1 MKSMLLGCLGIL
13 LVLSLSRSVGAE
25 PPQIL
30 EPQVERRQ
38 GPPLWISAQAV
49 VHSEKVIDLDL
60 LDSLILQRN
69 IEKQERTLAPGARFE
84 MSKQGEGPLVS
95 DIPYSECKSML
106 AVEDDRGGEAPS
118 STLSDLAKHSRSI
131 FFGTIKSIERGFSSG
146 VPSSLLEVEVID
158 AIKGSAPTALIY
170 IDYLVAHFRIGPYYF
185 CNANKGYEPSPGD
198 QILLF
203 DYTGPADQDG
213 ILYGPRFEQ
222 LVFQSRDGSLFL
234 HPRLKDD
241 PSLSDVE
248 SLSEVA
254 SRSRAAMGRRRE
266 E

>member
-1 MKSMLLGCLGIL
+1 MKSMQFGCLGIL
-13 LVLSLSRSVGAE
+13 LALSLSQSVGAE

-30 EPQVERRQ
+30 EPQVERHQ
-38 GPPLWISAQAV
+38 GPPLWLSAEAV
-49 VHSEKVIDLDL
+49 AHSEKVIDLDL
-60 LDSLILQRN
+60 LDSLILRKN
-69 IEKQERTLAPGARFE
+69 VEKQGRTFAPGARFE
-84 MSKQGEGPLVS
+84 MSKQGEKPPVS

-118 STLSDLAKHSRSI
+118 STLSDLANHSRSI
-131 FFGTIKSIERGFSSG
+131 LLGTIKSIERGFSSG

-158 AIKGSAPTALIY
+158 SIKGSAPTALIY

-198 QILLF
+198 QVLLF

-234 HPRLKDD
+234 HPRLKSD
-241 PSLSDVE
+241 PSLADAKN
-248 SLSEVA
+248 LSQVVTRA
-254 SRSRAAMGRRRE
+254 RSAMVHRRNG
-266 E
+266 